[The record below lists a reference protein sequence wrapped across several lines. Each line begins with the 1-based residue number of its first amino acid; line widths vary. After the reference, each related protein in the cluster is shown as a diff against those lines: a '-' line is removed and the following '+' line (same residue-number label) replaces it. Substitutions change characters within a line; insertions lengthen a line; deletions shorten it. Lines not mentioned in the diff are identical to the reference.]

1 MNEHQ
6 LGVKIRMALF
16 MAEFRKL
23 EADLSGKQCDEI
35 FKVIE
40 ERAFEYQAEKTSY
53 ESVKNEANYA
63 KQD

>member
-23 EADLSGKQCDEI
+23 EADLSGN
-35 FKVIE
+35 
-40 ERAFEYQAEKTSY
+40 
-53 ESVKNEANYA
+53 SVMKFLR
-63 KQD
+63 